1 MPTYTVTNKDGITL
15 KITGE
20 KPPTKEQLDDI
31 FNEYNKQK
39 IQTSPIQETLP
50 SQIALT
56 EESIKQDPEWI
67 KASKSIYKWNEGTDA
82 VDLKTDKDYA
92 EYGLNYMGKFNY
104 NLYQMAEEASE
115 LKNATDQQKQDFVTL
130 MDMYDKKAAS
140 WSGVGR
146 ALKGLATDPTTYV
159 GVTTFGVGTAGAQA
173 VKQGIKEGV
182 KQATKAGLKQGAKIG
197 ALEGAIYSAADNYGR
212 QSAKIN
218 AGTQEKF
225 DLNESAKAS
234 GVGAVAGGVLGGV
247 AGGITSGVQA
257 RINKNKFDAV
267 LNKEEKSIE
276 TPEVTQ
282 KEIKQDA
289 QKIAETEIGKT
300 PEVLNSPSTDTKPTI
315 TQNIKQIA
323 EPLPDISL
331 KPYQPVKGLL
341 GETYQKI
348 ATKAIDNIKKPFIRF
363 SPLGTLEE
371 QKEYLFLRGLSGGKL
386 TKVKNLTRRV
396 FDTFVKLTP
405 DENFA
410 VRKFLTKEA
419 PISIIE
425 NKQLQDEA
433 KDLRRS
439 LDYIGDL
446 LVRANILD
454 KEIVDSN
461 KGSYLPRVY
470 LKYLDKKSNM
480 GYTMP
485 RKNLTDETIEL
496 LGEVT
501 DISQQGARAI
511 EDPLTDL
518 VQYQMF
524 DKIFENPKWTLQSG
538 LIDFRGQKV
547 SPLFLKEER
556 DRIANEITGNLRP
569 NKDKKIVQ
577 EMDELIDQA
586 QINIRKEDLSL
597 YKKMPDSKKYGALK
611 GAYVRKEIYDD
622 LLYAG
627 NVSDNWFRKI
637 FGEPGK
643 LSRFTKWFKFS
654 KVALNPPSQIRN
666 AFSNIILLDL
676 SGIPARK
683 LPTRITEAVLDMSKN
698 GPYTQIAKKYGI
710 VDSTFNKQE
719 MVDLNKL
726 YRKLKAKKD
735 KDILEYIKTGGAY
748 IGDVAGEAYQFI
760 EIIGKVTKIIDEM
773 KRGVDEGNAAME
785 AQRTLFDYSLVPAG
799 VKDMRT
805 HSLGIPFIT
814 YYYKVLPNL
823 LESAIRYPEK
833 YIKYMAL
840 PTAAAGLIAAN
851 KDVTI
856 QDVNTLKEA
865 MPEWIRDKNS
875 AFLLP
880 WKDENGKWQVFDF
893 SYFLPWS
900 MFTGIVTDTAEG
912 KLSEA
917 LQQTGALGG
926 PLPQLITAWT
936 TNIDSFTG
944 REISDERDPAN
955 KQLADKLN
963 YIYRVAAPTWTT
975 DIGFR
980 GKLLEAINKDVNKH
994 GDPKM
999 TKTQAMLRLV
1009 GVNIYPIDPT
1019 KSKNDNIA
1027 FMQNEI
1033 LQMKA
1038 RRTQVL
1044 KDKNL
1049 TAEERKRLQD
1059 KYMQIINDR
1068 QNQYLDY
1075 VKETQLPKELTE

>member
-1 MPTYTVTNKDGITL
+1 MPTYNVTNEEGATL
-15 KITGE
+15 QIIGE
-20 KPPTKEQLDDI
+20 APPTKEQLDKI
-31 FNEYNKQK
+31 FAQHKTNKIENEPVK
-39 IQTSPIQETLP
+39 ETLP
-50 SQIALT
+50 EQIKLT
-56 EESIKQDPEWI
+56 EESLKQNPTWI
-67 KASKSIYKWNEGTDA
+67 EASKSIYKWNEGEDATD
-82 VDLKTDKDYA
+82 LETDQDYA
-92 EYGLNYMGKFNY
+92 NYGLNYMGMFNY
-104 NLYQMAEEASE
+104 NLPKMGLEAKQLE
-115 LKNATDQQKQDFVTL
+115 TATDQQKQDFITL
-130 MDMYDKKAAS
+130 MDMYDQKASS
-140 WSGVGR
+140 WAGAGR
-146 ALKGLATDPTTYV
+146 LLKGLAFDPTTYI
-159 GVTTFGVGTAGAQA
+159 GIGTFGAGTVGAQA

-182 KQATKAGLKQGAKIG
+182 KQATKAGAKQAAKIG
-197 ALEGAIYSAADNYGR
+197 SIEGALYSAADNYGR
-212 QSAKIN
+212 QSARIN
-218 AGTQEKF
+218 AGVQENF
-225 DLNESAKAS
+225 DLEESAKAA
-234 GVGAVAGGVLGGV
+234 GVGAVAGSVLGGAV
-247 AGGITSGVQA
+247 GGVTGSVQA
-257 RINKNKFDAV
+257 KINKNKLDIV
-267 LNKEEKSIE
+267 LDKEQKSIE
-276 TPEVTQ
+276 TPTTTQ
-282 KEIKQDA
+282 KETAQEA
-289 QKIAETEIGKT
+289 QKFAETELKQPQEIL
-300 PEVLNSPSTDTKPTI
+300 EVPSTTTKPTL
-315 TQNIKQIA
+315 TKELEQIV
-323 EPLPDISL
+323 EPLPDVNL
-331 KPYQPVKGLL
+331 QPYQPAKGFL

-363 SPLGTLEE
+363 SPLKTLPE
-371 QKEYLFLRGLSGGKL
+371 QKEYLFLRGLTGGKL
-386 TKVKNLTRRV
+386 TKVRDVTRRV
-396 FDTFVKLTP
+396 FDTFAELTP
-405 DENFA
+405 NENFV

-419 PISIIE
+419 PASIIE
-425 NKQLQDEA
+425 NKELQDKA
-433 KDLRRS
+433 KELRRS
-439 LDYIGDL
+439 VDYIGDL

-470 LKYLDKKSNM
+470 LKYLDKKSKM
-480 GYTMP
+480 GYTLP
-485 RKNLTDETIEL
+485 RKDLTDETVEF

-511 EDPLTDL
+511 EDPMTDL

-524 DKIFENPKWTLQSG
+524 EKVFNNPKWTLQSG
-538 LIDFRGQKV
+538 LIDFQGRKV

-556 DRIANEITGNLRP
+556 DRIANEITSNLRP

-577 EMDELIDQA
+577 EMDDLINQA
-586 QINIRKEDLSL
+586 QTNVRKEDLSL
-597 YKKMPDSKKYGALK
+597 YKKMPDSKQYGALK

-643 LSRFTKWFKFS
+643 LSKATKWFKFS

-666 AFSNIILLDL
+666 GMSNIILLDL
-676 SGIPARK
+676 SGIPAYK
-683 LPTRITEAVLDMSKN
+683 LPARITEAVLDMSKN

-735 KDILEYIKTGGAY
+735 KDILEYIKTAGAK
-748 IGDVAGEAYQFI
+748 IGDVAGDAYQFI
-760 EIIGKVTKIIDEM
+760 EVIGKVTKIIDEM
-773 KRGVDEGNAAME
+773 KRGIDEGNAAME
-785 AQRTLFDYSLVPAG
+785 AQKTLFDYSLVPASI
-799 VKDMRT
+799 KDMRT

-814 YYYKVLPNL
+814 YYYKVIPNL

-833 YIKYMAL
+833 YAKYMAI
-840 PTAAAGLIAAN
+840 PTAAAAYIASN

-856 QDVNTLKEA
+856 EDVNQLKKS
-865 MPEWIRDKNS
+865 MPEWIRDKGS

-880 WKDENGKWQVFDF
+880 YKDENDKWQVFDF

-900 MFTGIVTDTAEG
+900 MFTGIARDAAEG
-912 KLSEA
+912 ELSEA
-917 LQQTGALGG
+917 LRQTGALGG

-980 GKLLEAINKDVNKH
+980 GKLLEAINKDVNKY

-1009 GVNIYPIDPT
+1009 GVNLYPIDPE
-1019 KSKNDNIA
+1019 KSRKSNMD
-1027 FMQNEI
+1027 FMLREI
-1033 LQMKA
+1033 QQIKS

-1049 TAEERKRLQD
+1049 SKEERENLKN
-1059 KYMQIINDR
+1059 KYDDILRDR
-1068 QNQYLDY
+1068 MEQLRDY
-1075 VKETQLPKELTE
+1075 KKESKIPEALK

>member
-1 MPTYTVTNKDGITL
+1 MPTYNVTNEEGVTL
-15 KITGE
+15 EITGE
-20 KPPTKEQLDDI
+20 APPTQEQLDKI
-31 FNEYNKQK
+31 FSEYKTNKIENAPVK
-39 IQTSPIQETLP
+39 ETLP
-50 SQIALT
+50 EQIKLT
-56 EESIKQDPEWI
+56 EESLKQNPKWI
-67 KASKSIYKWNEGTDA
+67 EASRSIYKWNEGEDAPDLETDE
-82 VDLKTDKDYA
+82 DYA
-92 EYGLNYMGKFNY
+92 NYGLNYMGMFNY
-104 NLYQMAEEASE
+104 NLPKMGVEAKQLE
-115 LKNATDQQKQDFVTL
+115 TATDQQKQDFITL
-130 MDMYDKKAAS
+130 MDMYDQKASS
-140 WSGVGR
+140 WAGAGR
-146 ALKGLATDPTTYV
+146 LLKGLALDPTTYV
-159 GVTTFGVGTAGAQA
+159 GLGTLGAGTAGAQA

-182 KQATKAGLKQGAKIG
+182 KQATKAGAKQAAKIG
-197 ALEGAIYSAADNYGR
+197 SIEGAVYSAADNYGR
-212 QSAKIN
+212 QSARIN
-218 AGTQEKF
+218 AGVQEDF
-225 DLNESAKAS
+225 NLEESAKAA
-234 GVGAVAGGVLGGV
+234 GVGAVAGSVLGGV
-247 AGGITSGVQA
+247 TGGVIGNVQA
-257 RINKNKFDAV
+257 RINKNKFDDI
-267 LNKEEKSIE
+267 LSKEEKSIE
-276 TPEVTQ
+276 TPDTTQ
-282 KEIKQDA
+282 KETMQET
-289 QKIAETEIGKT
+289 QKLAETQIEKPQEI
-300 PEVLNSPSTDTKPTI
+300 VDIPSTTTKPTL
-315 TQNIKQIA
+315 TKELEQIV
-323 EPLPDISL
+323 EPLPDVNL
-331 KPYQPVKGLL
+331 QPYQPAKGLL

-348 ATKAIDNIKKPFIRF
+348 ATKTIDNIKKPFIRF
-363 SPLGTLEE
+363 SPLKTLPE
-371 QKEYLFLRGLSGGKL
+371 QKEYLFLRGLTGGKL
-386 TKVKNLTRRV
+386 TKVRDVTRKV
-396 FDTFVKLTP
+396 FDTFAELTP
-405 DENFA
+405 DENFV

-419 PISIIE
+419 PASIIE
-425 NKQLQDEA
+425 NKELQDKA
-433 KDLRRS
+433 KELRRS
-439 LDYIGDL
+439 VDYIGDL

-470 LKYLDKKSNM
+470 LKYLDKKSKM
-480 GYTMP
+480 GYTLP
-485 RKNLTDETIEL
+485 RKDLTNETVEF

-511 EDPLTDL
+511 EDPMTDL

-524 DKIFENPKWTLQSG
+524 EKIFNNPKWTLQSG
-538 LIDFRGQKV
+538 LIDFQGKKV

-556 DRIANEITGNLRP
+556 DRIANEITSNLRP

-577 EMDELIDQA
+577 EMDDLINQA
-586 QINIRKEDLSL
+586 QTNVRKEDLSL
-597 YKKMPDSKKYGALK
+597 YKKMPDSKQYGALK

-643 LSRFTKWFKFS
+643 LSKFTKWFKFS

-666 AFSNIILLDL
+666 GMSNIILLDL
-676 SGIPARK
+676 SGIPAYK
-683 LPTRITEAVLDMSKN
+683 LPARITEAVLDMSKN

-735 KDILEYIKTGGAY
+735 KDILEYIKTAGAK
-748 IGDVAGEAYQFI
+748 IGDVAGDAYQFI
-760 EIIGKVTKIIDEM
+760 EVIGKVTKIIDEM
-773 KRGVDEGNAAME
+773 KRGIDEGNAAME
-785 AQRTLFDYSLVPAG
+785 AQKTLFDYSLVPASI
-799 VKDMRT
+799 KDMRT

-814 YYYKVLPNL
+814 YYYKVIPNL

-833 YIKYMAL
+833 YAKYTAI
-840 PTAAAGLIAAN
+840 PFAAAAYIASN

-856 QDVNTLKEA
+856 EDVNQLKKS
-865 MPEWIRDKNS
+865 MPEWIRDKGS

-880 WKDENGKWQVFDF
+880 YKDENDKWQVFDF

-900 MFTGIVTDTAEG
+900 MFTGIIRDTAEG
-912 KLSEA
+912 ELSEA
-917 LQQTGALGG
+917 LRQTGALGG

-980 GKLLEAINKDVNKH
+980 GKLLEAINKDVNKY

-1009 GVNIYPIDPT
+1009 GVNLYPIDPE
-1019 KSKNDNIA
+1019 KSRKSNMN
-1027 FMQNEI
+1027 FMLSEI
-1033 LQMKA
+1033 QQIKA

-1049 TAEERKRLQD
+1049 SKEERENLKN
-1059 KYMQIINDR
+1059 KYDDILRDR
-1068 QNQYLDY
+1068 MEQLRDY
-1075 VKETQLPKELTE
+1075 KEESKIPKALK

>member
-1 MPTYTVTNKDGITL
+1 MPTYNVTNDEGVTL
-15 KITGE
+15 QITGE
-20 KPPTKEQLDDI
+20 TPPTQEQLDKI
-31 FNEYNKQK
+31 FVEYNTNK
-39 IQTSPIQETLP
+39 IENAPVKETLP
-50 SQIALT
+50 EQIKLT
-56 EESIKQDPEWI
+56 EESLKQNPKWI
-67 KASKSIYKWNEGTDA
+67 EASRSIYKWNEGEDA
-82 VDLKTDKDYA
+82 PDLEKDQDYA
-92 EYGLNYMGKFNY
+92 DYGLNYMGMFNY
-104 NLYQMAEEASE
+104 NLPKMGYEAKQLE
-115 LKNATDQQKQDFVTL
+115 TATDQQKQDFITL
-130 MDMYDKKAAS
+130 MDMYDQKASS
-140 WSGVGR
+140 WAGAGR
-146 ALKGLATDPTTYV
+146 LLKGLATDPTTYI
-159 GVTTFGVGTAGAQA
+159 GIGTLGAGTAGAQA

-182 KQATKAGLKQGAKIG
+182 KQATKAGAKQAAKIG
-197 ALEGAIYSAADNYGR
+197 SIEGAVYSAADNYGR
-212 QSAKIN
+212 QSARIN
-218 AGTQEKF
+218 AGVQEDF
-225 DLNESAKAS
+225 NLEESAKAA
-234 GVGAVAGGVLGGV
+234 GVGAVAGSVLGGV
-247 AGGITSGVQA
+247 TGGVIGNVQA
-257 RINKNKFDAV
+257 RINKNKFDDI
-267 LNKEEKSIE
+267 LSKEEKSIE
-276 TPEVTQ
+276 TPDTTQ
-282 KEIKQDA
+282 KATMQET
-289 QKIAETEIGKT
+289 QKLAETEIGK
-300 PEVLNSPSTDTKPTI
+300 PQEIVDIPSTTTKPTL
-315 TQNIKQIA
+315 TKELEQIV
-323 EPLPDISL
+323 EPLPDVNL
-331 KPYQPVKGLL
+331 QPYQPAKGLL

-348 ATKAIDNIKKPFIRF
+348 ATKTIDNIKKPFIRF
-363 SPLGTLEE
+363 SPLKTLPE
-371 QKEYLFLRGLSGGKL
+371 QKEYLFLRGLTGGKL
-386 TKVKNLTRRV
+386 TKVRDVTRRV
-396 FDTFVKLTP
+396 FDTFAELTP
-405 DENFA
+405 DENFV

-419 PISIIE
+419 PASIIE
-425 NKQLQDEA
+425 NKELQDKA
-433 KDLRRS
+433 KELRRS
-439 LDYIGDL
+439 VDYIGDL

-470 LKYLDKKSNM
+470 LKYLDKKSKM
-480 GYTMP
+480 GYTLP
-485 RKNLTDETIEL
+485 RKDLTDETVEF

-511 EDPLTDL
+511 EDPMTDL

-524 DKIFENPKWTLQSG
+524 EKVFNNPKWTLQSG
-538 LIDFRGQKV
+538 LIDFQGRKV

-556 DRIANEITGNLRP
+556 DRIANEITSNLRP

-577 EMDELIDQA
+577 EMDDLINQA
-586 QINIRKEDLSL
+586 QTNVRKEDLSL
-597 YKKMPDSKKYGALK
+597 YKKMPDSKQYGALK

-643 LSRFTKWFKFS
+643 LSKFTKWFKFS

-666 AFSNIILLDL
+666 GMSNIILLDL
-676 SGIPARK
+676 SGIPAYK
-683 LPTRITEAVLDMSKN
+683 LPARITEAVLDMSKN

-735 KDILEYIKTGGAY
+735 KDILEYIKTAGAK
-748 IGDVAGEAYQFI
+748 IGDVAGDAYQFI
-760 EIIGKVTKIIDEM
+760 EVIGKVTKIIDEM
-773 KRGVDEGNAAME
+773 KRGIDEGNAAME
-785 AQRTLFDYSLVPAG
+785 AQKTLFDYSLVPASI
-799 VKDMRT
+799 KDMRT

-814 YYYKVLPNL
+814 YYYKVIPNL

-833 YIKYMAL
+833 YVKYMAI
-840 PTAAAGLIAAN
+840 PTAAAAYIASN

-856 QDVNTLKEA
+856 EDVNQLKKS
-865 MPEWIRDKNS
+865 MPEWIRDKGS

-880 WKDENGKWQVFDF
+880 YKDENDKWQVFDF

-900 MFTGIVTDTAEG
+900 MFTGIIRDTAEG
-912 KLSEA
+912 ELSEA
-917 LQQTGALGG
+917 LRQTGALGG

-980 GKLLEAINKDVNKH
+980 GKLLEAINKDVNKY

-1009 GVNIYPIDPT
+1009 GVNLYPIDPE
-1019 KSKNDNIA
+1019 KSRKSNMN
-1027 FMQNEI
+1027 FMLSEI
-1033 LQMKA
+1033 QQIKA

-1049 TAEERKRLQD
+1049 SKEERENLKN
-1059 KYMQIINDR
+1059 KYDDILRDR
-1068 QNQYLDY
+1068 MEQLRDY
-1075 VKETQLPKELTE
+1075 KKESKIPKALK

>member
-1 MPTYTVTNKDGITL
+1 MPTYNVTNDEGVTL
-15 KITGE
+15 QITGE
-20 KPPTKEQLDDI
+20 APPTQEQLDKI
-31 FNEYNKQK
+31 FSEYKTNKIENAPVK
-39 IQTSPIQETLP
+39 ETLP
-50 SQIALT
+50 EQIKLT
-56 EESIKQDPEWI
+56 EESLKQNPEWI
-67 KASKSIYKWNEGTDA
+67 EASRSIYKWNEGEDAPDLETDE
-82 VDLKTDKDYA
+82 DYA
-92 EYGLNYMGKFNY
+92 NYGLNYMGMFNY
-104 NLYQMAEEASE
+104 NLPKMGVEAKQLE
-115 LKNATDQQKQDFVTL
+115 TATDQQKQDFITL
-130 MDMYDKKAAS
+130 MDMYDQKASS
-140 WSGVGR
+140 WAGAGR
-146 ALKGLATDPTTYV
+146 LLKGLALDPTTY
-159 GVTTFGVGTAGAQA
+159 FGIGTLGAGTAGAQA
-173 VKQGIKEGV
+173 VKQAIKEGV
-182 KQATKAGLKQGAKIG
+182 KQATKAGAKQGAKIG
-197 ALEGAIYSAADNYGR
+197 SIEGAVYSAADNYGR
-212 QSAKIN
+212 QSARIN
-218 AGTQEKF
+218 AGVQEDF
-225 DLNESAKAS
+225 NLEESAKAA
-234 GVGAVAGGVLGGV
+234 GVGAVAGSVLGGV
-247 AGGITSGVQA
+247 TGGVIGNVQA
-257 RINKNKFDAV
+257 RINKNKFDDI
-267 LNKEEKSIE
+267 LSKEEKSIE
-276 TPEVTQ
+276 TPDTTQ
-282 KEIKQDA
+282 KATMQET
-289 QKIAETEIGKT
+289 QKLAETEIGK
-300 PEVLNSPSTDTKPTI
+300 PQEIVDIPSTTTKPTL
-315 TQNIKQIA
+315 TKELEQIV
-323 EPLPDISL
+323 EPLPDVNL
-331 KPYQPVKGLL
+331 QPYQPAKGLL

-348 ATKAIDNIKKPFIRF
+348 ATKTIDNIKKPFIRF
-363 SPLGTLEE
+363 SPLKTLPE
-371 QKEYLFLRGLSGGKL
+371 QKEYLFLRGLTGGKL
-386 TKVKNLTRRV
+386 TKVRDVTRRV
-396 FDTFVKLTP
+396 FDTFAELTP
-405 DENFA
+405 DENFV

-419 PISIIE
+419 PASIIE
-425 NKQLQDEA
+425 NKELQDKA
-433 KDLRRS
+433 KELRRS
-439 LDYIGDL
+439 VDYIGDL

-470 LKYLDKKSNM
+470 LKYLDKKSKM
-480 GYTMP
+480 GYTLP
-485 RKNLTDETIEL
+485 RKDLTDETVEF

-511 EDPLTDL
+511 EDPMTDL

-524 DKIFENPKWTLQSG
+524 EKVFNNPKWTLQSG
-538 LIDFRGQKV
+538 LIDFQGRKV

-556 DRIANEITGNLRP
+556 DRIANEITSNLRP

-577 EMDELIDQA
+577 EMDDLINQA
-586 QINIRKEDLSL
+586 QTNVRKEDLSL
-597 YKKMPDSKKYGALK
+597 YKKMPDSKQYGALK

-643 LSRFTKWFKFS
+643 LSKFTKWFKFS

-666 AFSNIILLDL
+666 GMSNIILLDL
-676 SGIPARK
+676 SGIPAYK
-683 LPTRITEAVLDMSKN
+683 LPARITEAVLDMSKN

-735 KDILEYIKTGGAY
+735 KDILEYIKTAGAK
-748 IGDVAGEAYQFI
+748 IGDVAGDAYQFI
-760 EIIGKVTKIIDEM
+760 EVIGKVTKIIDEM
-773 KRGVDEGNAAME
+773 KRGIDEGNAAME
-785 AQRTLFDYSLVPAG
+785 AQKTLFDYSLVPAS

-814 YYYKVLPNL
+814 YYYKVIPNL

-833 YIKYMAL
+833 YAKYMAI
-840 PTAAAGLIAAN
+840 PTAAAAYIASN

-856 QDVNTLKEA
+856 EDVNQLKKS
-865 MPEWIRDKNS
+865 MPEWIRDKGS

-880 WKDENGKWQVFDF
+880 YKDENDKWQVFDF

-900 MFTGIVTDTAEG
+900 MFTGIARDAAEG
-912 KLSEA
+912 ELSEA
-917 LQQTGALGG
+917 LRQTGALGG

-980 GKLLEAINKDVNKH
+980 GKLLEAINKDVNKY

-1009 GVNIYPIDPT
+1009 GVNLYPIDPE
-1019 KSKNDNIA
+1019 KSRKSNMD
-1027 FMQNEI
+1027 FMFREI
-1033 LQMKA
+1033 QQIKS

-1049 TAEERKRLQD
+1049 SKEERENLKN
-1059 KYMQIINDR
+1059 KYDDILRDR
-1068 QNQYLDY
+1068 MEQLRDY
-1075 VKETQLPKELTE
+1075 KKESKIPEALK

>member
-1 MPTYTVTNKDGITL
+1 MPTYNVTNDEGVTL
-15 KITGE
+15 EITGE
-20 KPPTKEQLDDI
+20 APPTQEQLDKI
-31 FNEYNKQK
+31 FSEYKTNKIENAPVK
-39 IQTSPIQETLP
+39 ETLP
-50 SQIALT
+50 EQIKLT
-56 EESIKQDPEWI
+56 EESLKQNPKWI
-67 KASKSIYKWNEGTDA
+67 EASRSIYKWNEGEDAPDLETDE
-82 VDLKTDKDYA
+82 DYA
-92 EYGLNYMGKFNY
+92 NYGLNYMGMFNY
-104 NLYQMAEEASE
+104 NLPKMGVEAKQLE
-115 LKNATDQQKQDFVTL
+115 TATDQQKQDFITL
-130 MDMYDKKAAS
+130 MDMYDQKASS
-140 WSGVGR
+140 WAGAGR
-146 ALKGLATDPTTYV
+146 LLKGLALDPTTYV
-159 GVTTFGVGTAGAQA
+159 GIGTLGAGTAGAQA

-182 KQATKAGLKQGAKIG
+182 KQATKAGAKQAAKIG
-197 ALEGAIYSAADNYGR
+197 SIEGAVYSAADNYGR
-212 QSAKIN
+212 QSARIN
-218 AGTQEKF
+218 AGVQEDF
-225 DLNESAKAS
+225 NLEESAKAA

-247 AGGITSGVQA
+247 TGGVIGNVQA
-257 RINKNKFDAV
+257 RINKNKFDDI
-267 LNKEEKSIE
+267 LSKEEKSIE
-276 TPEVTQ
+276 TLDTTQ
-282 KEIKQDA
+282 KATMQET
-289 QKIAETEIGKT
+289 QKLAETEIEK
-300 PEVLNSPSTDTKPTI
+300 PQEILDIPSTTTKPTL
-315 TQNIKQIA
+315 TKELEQIV
-323 EPLPDISL
+323 EPLPDVNL
-331 KPYQPVKGLL
+331 QPYQPAKGLL

-348 ATKAIDNIKKPFIRF
+348 ATKTIDNIKKPFIRF
-363 SPLGTLEE
+363 SPLKTLPE
-371 QKEYLFLRGLSGGKL
+371 QKEYLFLRGLTGGKL
-386 TKVKNLTRRV
+386 TKVRNVTRRV
-396 FDTFVKLTP
+396 FDTFAELTP
-405 DENFA
+405 DENFV

-419 PISIIE
+419 PASIIE
-425 NKQLQDEA
+425 NKELQDKA
-433 KDLRRS
+433 KELRRS
-439 LDYIGDL
+439 VDYIGDL

-470 LKYLDKKSNM
+470 LKYLDKKSKM
-480 GYTMP
+480 GYTLP
-485 RKNLTDETIEL
+485 RKDLTDETVEF

-511 EDPLTDL
+511 EDPMTDL

-524 DKIFENPKWTLQSG
+524 EKVFNNPKWTLQSG
-538 LIDFRGQKV
+538 LIDFQGRKV

-556 DRIANEITGNLRP
+556 DRIANEITSNLRP

-577 EMDELIDQA
+577 EMDDLINQA
-586 QINIRKEDLSL
+586 QTNVRKEDLSL
-597 YKKMPDSKKYGALK
+597 YKKMPDSKQYGALK

-643 LSRFTKWFKFS
+643 LSKITKWFKFS

-666 AFSNIILLDL
+666 GMSNIILLDL
-676 SGIPARK
+676 SGIPAYK
-683 LPTRITEAVLDMSKN
+683 LPARITEAVLDMSKN

-735 KDILEYIKTGGAY
+735 KDILEYIKTAGAK
-748 IGDVAGEAYQFI
+748 IGDVAGDAYQFI
-760 EIIGKVTKIIDEM
+760 EVIGKVTKIIDEM
-773 KRGVDEGNAAME
+773 KRGIDEGNAAME
-785 AQRTLFDYSLVPAG
+785 AQKTLFDYSLVPAS

-814 YYYKVLPNL
+814 YYYKVIPNL

-833 YIKYMAL
+833 YVKYMAI
-840 PTAAAGLIAAN
+840 PTAAAAYIASN

-856 QDVNTLKEA
+856 EDVNQLKKS
-865 MPEWIRDKNS
+865 MPEWIRDKGS

-880 WKDENGKWQVFDF
+880 YKDENDKWQVFDF

-900 MFTGIVTDTAEG
+900 MFTGIARDAAEG
-912 KLSEA
+912 ELSEA
-917 LQQTGALGG
+917 LRQTGALGG

-980 GKLLEAINKDVNKH
+980 GKLLEAINKDVNKY

-1009 GVNIYPIDPT
+1009 GVNLYPIDPE
-1019 KSKNDNIA
+1019 KSRKSNMN
-1027 FMQNEI
+1027 FMLSEI
-1033 LQMKA
+1033 QQIKA

-1049 TAEERKRLQD
+1049 SKEERENLKN
-1059 KYMQIINDR
+1059 KYDDILRDR
-1068 QNQYLDY
+1068 MEQLRDY
-1075 VKETQLPKELTE
+1075 KEESKIPEALK

>member
-1 MPTYTVTNKDGITL
+1 MPTYNVTNDEGVTL
-15 KITGE
+15 QITGE
-20 KPPTKEQLDDI
+20 TPPTQEQLDKI
-31 FNEYNKQK
+31 FVEYNTNK
-39 IQTSPIQETLP
+39 IENAPVKETLP
-50 SQIALT
+50 EQIKLT
-56 EESIKQDPEWI
+56 EESLKQNPKWI
-67 KASKSIYKWNEGTDA
+67 EASRSIYKWNEGEDA
-82 VDLKTDKDYA
+82 PDLEKDQDYA
-92 EYGLNYMGKFNY
+92 DYGLNYMGMFNY
-104 NLYQMAEEASE
+104 NLPKMGYEAKQLE
-115 LKNATDQQKQDFVTL
+115 TATDQQKQDFITL
-130 MDMYDKKAAS
+130 MDMYDQKASS
-140 WSGVGR
+140 WAGAGR
-146 ALKGLATDPTTYV
+146 LLKGLATDPTTYI
-159 GVTTFGVGTAGAQA
+159 GIGTLGAGTAGAQA

-182 KQATKAGLKQGAKIG
+182 KQATKAGAKQAAKIG
-197 ALEGAIYSAADNYGR
+197 SIEGAVYSAADNYGR
-212 QSAKIN
+212 QSARIN
-218 AGTQEKF
+218 AGVQEDF
-225 DLNESAKAS
+225 NLEESAKAA
-234 GVGAVAGGVLGGV
+234 GVGAVAGSVLGGV
-247 AGGITSGVQA
+247 TGGVIGNVQA
-257 RINKNKFDAV
+257 RINKNKFDDI
-267 LNKEEKSIE
+267 LSKEEKSIE
-276 TPEVTQ
+276 TPDTTQ
-282 KEIKQDA
+282 KATMQET
-289 QKIAETEIGKT
+289 QKLAETEIGK
-300 PEVLNSPSTDTKPTI
+300 PQEIVDIPSTTTKPTL
-315 TQNIKQIA
+315 TKELEQIV
-323 EPLPDISL
+323 EPLPDVNL
-331 KPYQPVKGLL
+331 QPYQPAKGLL

-348 ATKAIDNIKKPFIRF
+348 ATKTIDNIKKPFIRF
-363 SPLGTLEE
+363 SPLKTLPE
-371 QKEYLFLRGLSGGKL
+371 QKEYLFLRGLTGGKL
-386 TKVKNLTRRV
+386 TKVRDVTRRV
-396 FDTFVKLTP
+396 FDTFAELTP
-405 DENFA
+405 DENFV

-419 PISIIE
+419 PASIIE
-425 NKQLQDEA
+425 NKELQDKA
-433 KDLRRS
+433 KELRRS
-439 LDYIGDL
+439 VDYIGDL

-470 LKYLDKKSNM
+470 LKYLDKKSKM
-480 GYTMP
+480 GYTLP
-485 RKNLTDETIEL
+485 RKDLTDETVEF

-511 EDPLTDL
+511 EDPMTDL

-524 DKIFENPKWTLQSG
+524 EKVFNNPKWTLQSS
-538 LIDFRGQKV
+538 LIDFQGRKV

-556 DRIANEITGNLRP
+556 DRIANEITSNLRP

-577 EMDELIDQA
+577 EMDDLINQA
-586 QINIRKEDLSL
+586 QTNVRKEDLSL
-597 YKKMPDSKKYGALK
+597 YKKMPDSKQYGALK

-643 LSRFTKWFKFS
+643 LSKFTKWFKFS

-666 AFSNIILLDL
+666 GMSNIILLDL
-676 SGIPARK
+676 SGIPAYK
-683 LPTRITEAVLDMSKN
+683 LPARITEAVLDMSKN

-735 KDILEYIKTGGAY
+735 KDILEYIKTAGAK
-748 IGDVAGEAYQFI
+748 IGDVAGDAYQFI
-760 EIIGKVTKIIDEM
+760 EVIGKVTKIIDEM
-773 KRGVDEGNAAME
+773 KRGIDEGNAAME
-785 AQRTLFDYSLVPAG
+785 AQKTLFDYSLVPAS

-814 YYYKVLPNL
+814 YYYKVIPNL

-833 YIKYMAL
+833 YVKYMAI
-840 PTAAAGLIAAN
+840 PTAAAAYIASN

-856 QDVNTLKEA
+856 EDVNQLKKS
-865 MPEWIRDKNS
+865 MPEWIRDKGS

-880 WKDENGKWQVFDF
+880 YKDENDKWQVFDF

-900 MFTGIVTDTAEG
+900 MFTGIIRDTAEG
-912 KLSEA
+912 ELSEA
-917 LQQTGALGG
+917 LRQTGALGG

-980 GKLLEAINKDVNKH
+980 GKLLEAINKDVNKY

-999 TKTQAMLRLV
+999 TKTQAILRLV
-1009 GVNIYPIDPT
+1009 GVNLYPIDPE
-1019 KSKNDNIA
+1019 KSRQNNMK
-1027 FMQNEI
+1027 FMLSEI
-1033 LQMKA
+1033 QQIKA

-1049 TAEERKRLQD
+1049 SKEERENLKN
-1059 KYMQIINDR
+1059 KYDDILRDR
-1068 QNQYLDY
+1068 MEQLRDY
-1075 VKETQLPKELTE
+1075 KEESKIPKALK